1 MNEGWYNT
9 AILES
14 IIIADAF
21 ASPLDNLS
29 AQHIKATF
37 GDVTEFVDPTPALK
51 HKLNL
56 WKKPGLYTSLSQYC
70 ILLCAIN
77 SQNYTYNHQLVINFL
92 HSLGDSSVYFRHTP
106 QILHNLNNTFD
117 APTAELLVF
126 IPSLLFCKREST
138 PQNLLHFILAHNK
151 NAATC
156 VACTFFYLL
165 LKEIIGRQLS
175 ILHPELVNDVS
186 SQMALL
192 IQQHSASI
200 FEHGANPQVVTQAA
214 NDLYA
219 LMTTLPFASD
229 EATFTQHV
237 LNYANKWS
245 TNSFTRL
252 TVNHPFAILSFAFYC
267 SYSTPYNAVFSHIH
281 HGGRVSVLLP
291 LIAAISAALYGPDSI
306 PEHLKETLIN
316 KKRIY
321 QLLQFLHESSIT
333 MNYLTE
339 FFQNEMKL
347 TQKEKDE
354 LESKLKHSKH
364 IKEKPKK
371 PAADKHNAMTNHV
384 VESWTKL
391 DKAKWKKEKKKHKPY
406 SE

>member
-1 MNEGWYNT
+1 MNDDWYNT
-9 AILES
+9 AILQS

-29 AQHIKATF
+29 AQHIKVTF
-37 GDVTEFVDPTPALK
+37 GDVTEYVDPEPALK
-51 HKLNL
+51 HKLYL

-92 HSLGDSSVYFRHTP
+92 HSLGDSSAYFRHTP
-106 QILHNLNNTFD
+106 QILHNLGNAYD
-117 APTAELLVF
+117 APTAELLVL
-126 IPSLLFCKREST
+126 IPSLLFCKREPT

-156 VACTFFYLL
+156 AACTFFYLL

-175 ILHPELVNDVS
+175 TFHPEILNDIS

-200 FEHGANPQVVTQAA
+200 FEHGANPQVITQAA
-214 NDLYA
+214 SDLHA
-219 LMTTLPFASD
+219 LMTTLPLTSD
-229 EATFTQHV
+229 EVTLTRHI

-245 TNSFTRL
+245 NNSFTRL
-252 TVNHPFAILSFAFYC
+252 TVNHPFAILPFALYC
-267 SYSTPYNAVFSHIH
+267 SYSTTIDAVFSHIR

-291 LIAAISAALYGPDSI
+291 LVAAISVALYGPDSI
-306 PEHLKETLIN
+306 PENLKEALIN

-321 QLLQFLHESSIT
+321 QLLQLLQEGSMS

-364 IKEKPKK
+364 TREKPKK
-371 PAADKHNAMTNHV
+371 PVADKHAVMTNHV

-391 DKAKWKKEKKKHKPY
+391 DKAKWKKERKKHKPY